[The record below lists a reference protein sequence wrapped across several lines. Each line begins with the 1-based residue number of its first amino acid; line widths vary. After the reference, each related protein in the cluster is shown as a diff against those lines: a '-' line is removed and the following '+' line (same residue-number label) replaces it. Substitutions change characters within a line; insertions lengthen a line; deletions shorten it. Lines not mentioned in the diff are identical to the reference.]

1 VVGGS
6 RAAAAVVLLLGGYVV
21 TVFAAFRLL
30 VWVFISVKQCEL
42 LVRVP
47 GHMPLGGGICSM
59 GGDFFDEDG
68 VLEPAPLSKQFCFV
82 GNTFRLGSVAC
93 VHRKHLVLFCV
104 VLCCVVFVEVCVV
117 LLGVS
122 ALQFN
127 ET

>member
-6 RAAAAVVLLLGGYVV
+6 RAAAAVGLLLGGYVV
-21 TVFAAFRLL
+21 TVFAAFGLL

-47 GHMPLGGGICSM
+47 GHMPLGGGIGSM

-68 VLEPAPLSKQFCFV
+68 VLEPAPLSKQCCVV

-93 VHRKHLVLFCV
+93 VHRKHL